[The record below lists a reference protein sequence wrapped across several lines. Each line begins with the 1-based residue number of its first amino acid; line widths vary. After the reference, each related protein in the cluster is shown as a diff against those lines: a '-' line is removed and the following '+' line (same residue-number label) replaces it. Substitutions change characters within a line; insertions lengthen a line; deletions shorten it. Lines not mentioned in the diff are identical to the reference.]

1 MLILGPEITNNFS
14 KKRNGKKYL
23 IKAINLG
30 NIKIVFILL
39 KKIIIIYIKLSKK
52 NCLEMRLWGVD
63 FKTLLDFRLKSIFSN
78 KSL

>member
-52 NCLEMRLWGVD
+52 NCLEMRL
-63 FKTLLDFRLKSIFSN
+63 
-78 KSL
+78 